1 MKSISLSAVLLLLTF
16 AQVNLMAQTAPT
28 DSTAK
33 KELKELKFKLN
44 QDGSHYVKATFTN
57 QIWLRY
63 NQQNPGTTLDGYT
76 LKDGIDI
83 GLRRT
88 RIQLFGQV
96 SDRVFFYTQIG
107 TNNLS
112 STGARKQGLFFHD
125 AVAELKVWKEH
136 LSLGMGLTGWSGLS
150 RYASPS
156 IASILS
162 LDAPLY
168 QQATNDVTDQ
178 FLRKYSVYAKGK
190 FGGFD
195 YRLAVTKP
203 MAVSN
208 STAQSTQ
215 ISTNAKFSPEPAQLQ
230 YQGYFMYQFWDKE
243 SNLTPYM
250 TGSYLGKK
258 RVLNLGAGFIFQKNA
273 MWYSQNNGLDTIH
286 SNLALFAADVF
297 FDQPINKEKGTAITA
312 YGSFSSNNYGKNY
325 VRNLGVMNPANG
337 TDANGSY
344 NGAGDALPL
353 MGTGTTAYLQVGYL
367 LKQNLLGKLG
377 TLQFYGAS
385 QYSNFD
391 LLKDPML
398 MYELGAN
405 WLLEQHRYKI
415 SFNYQNRPI
424 YTLNSAGDWKAT
436 DRKAMFV
443 LQFQIAI

>member
-1 MKSISLSAVLLLLTF
+1 
-16 AQVNLMAQTAPT
+16 
-28 DSTAK
+28 
-33 KELKELKFKLN
+33 
-44 QDGSHYVKATFTN
+44 
-57 QIWLRY
+57 
-63 NQQNPGTTLDGYT
+63 
-76 LKDGIDI
+76 
-83 GLRRT
+83 
-88 RIQLFGQV
+88 
-96 SDRVFFYTQIG
+96 
-107 TNNLS
+107 
-112 STGARKQGLFFHD
+112 
-125 AVAELKVWKEH
+125 
-136 LSLGMGLTGWSGLS
+136 
-150 RYASPS
+150 
-156 IASILS
+156 
-162 LDAPLY
+162 
-168 QQATNDVTDQ
+168 
-178 FLRKYSVYAKGK
+178 
-190 FGGFD
+190 
-195 YRLAVTKP
+195 
-203 MAVSN
+203 
-208 STAQSTQ
+208 
-215 ISTNAKFSPEPAQLQ
+215 
-230 YQGYFMYQFWDKE
+230 
-243 SNLTPYM
+243 
-250 TGSYLGKK
+250 
-258 RVLNLGAGFIFQKNA
+258 